1 MQFTKQTLQGFSL
14 GFRSGIHGSLSIVG
28 ESSDI
33 ANPDTVPIVVLT
45 VSAHL
50 FKGPT
55 GLDRTIGRDDKV
67 ISAAFPAERAMQMV
81 DVHHP

>member
-1 MQFTKQTLQGFSL
+1 M

-33 ANPDTVPIVVLT
+33 ANPDTVPIVVFT
-45 VSAHL
+45 MSAHL

-55 GLDRTIGRDDKV
+55 DLDRTIGRDNEV
-67 ISAAFPAERAMQMV
+67 ISAAFPAQLATQGGEAR
-81 DVHHP
+81 HP

>member
-1 MQFTKQTLQGFSL
+1 MQFTKQTLL

-50 FKGPT
+50 FKGST
-55 GLDRTIGRDDKV
+55 GLDRTIGRDNEV
-67 ISAAFPAERAMQMV
+67 ISAAIPAERAMQTV